1 MAAMPRCPR
10 IVVPDDWPPVLAGSP
25 AFQTLRDISQLEY
38 HETLPATPERL
49 VERIREADAVV
60 NIRSSSRFT
69 SDVFGQCPHLRLL
82 SIWGT
87 GTDNVDLASAA
98 EHGVQVANTPGV
110 SAYSVAE
117 HALTLMLAAARRI
130 PEQDAAVRRGEWPR
144 GRSIELRGKVLG
156 IIGLGAIGR
165 RFAELGRAIGMHV
178 VAWTLNP
185 RPLPGIDL
193 VTLDDLLRSSDVVS
207 IHLRLS
213 DQTRGLLGSREF
225 ALMKP
230 TAILVNTGRGAIV
243 DEAALIE
250 ALSTKRIA
258 AAGLDVFTIEP
269 VSAYNPLIS
278 LTNVVLTPHSAGI
291 TPEALEAG
299 LQMAVENVRR
309 FFEQQYDLR

>member
-1 MAAMPRCPR
+1 MAAMPPGPR

-25 AFQTLRDISQLEY
+25 AFQTLREISQLE
-38 HETLPATPERL
+38 HHDTLPATSERL

-69 SDVFGQCPHLRLL
+69 SDVFGQCPNLRLL

-98 EHGVQVANTPGV
+98 EHGVHVANTPGV

-117 HALTLMLAAARRI
+117 HALALMLAAARRI

-144 GRSIELRGKVLG
+144 GQSIELRGKVLG
-156 IIGLGAIGR
+156 IVGLGAIGR
-165 RFAELGRAIGMHV
+165 RFAELGRAIGMRV
-178 VAWTLNP
+178 IAWTLNP
-185 RPLPGIDL
+185 RSLPGVDML
-193 VTLDDLLRSSDVVS
+193 TLDELLRSSDVVS

-213 DQTRGLLGSREF
+213 DQTRGMFGSRELS
-225 ALMKP
+225 LMKS
-230 TAILVNTGRGAIV
+230 TAILVNTARGAIV

-258 AAGLDVFTIEP
+258 AAGLDVFTNEP
-269 VSAYNPLIS
+269 ASHGAPLA
-278 LTNVVLTPHSAGI
+278 LLPNVVLTPHSAGI

-309 FFEQQYDLR
+309 FFEQQ